1 MGGGAMNFIYSLKK
15 LSKILMPIFPCLPA
29 KKGCS
34 TKKMIFPDFSCL
46 LLVTKSKFKRLFTQN
61 TSIMKRKQF
70 QLIGIFAILNLVL
83 SSCWFLGPSVR
94 GNGNV
99 TEEVRQ
105 VGDFDQIDVSRGM
118 NVYITQ
124 GTPQKV
130 VVIADNNLHEVI
142 ETRVEGQTLK
152 IFVNENVRW
161 AKEKKVMVTV
171 EKLTSVKT
179 SSGSNAWSQNQIMS
193 EDLELRASS
202 GANLTMEVNAKSLNA
217 DCSSGANIKLSGLAK
232 EAELEASSG
241 ANLIGDELKVD
252 NCRMKTSSGAN
263 VSATV
268 NERLD
273 AHASSGGNVVYY
285 GEPKSTEV
293 STSSGGNIRK
303 K

>member
-1 MGGGAMNFIYSLKK
+1 ML
-15 LSKILMPIFPCLPA
+15 LPA
-29 KKGCS
+29 KKGRS
-34 TKKMIFPDFSCL
+34 TKKTIFPEFSQL
-46 LLVTKSKFKRLFTQN
+46 LLVTKSNFKRLFTQN

-70 QLIGIFAILNLVL
+70 QLIGIFSILSLVL
-83 SSCWFLGPSVR
+83 SSCLFLGPSVR

-105 VGDFDQIDVSRGM
+105 VGQFDQIDVSRGM

-130 VVIADNNLHEVI
+130 VVIADNNLHEII
-142 ETRVEGQTLK
+142 ETRVEGHTLK
-152 IFVNENVRW
+152 VYVNENIRW

-171 EKLTSVKT
+171 EKLTGVKT
-179 SSGSNAWSQNQIMS
+179 SSGSNAWSQNQIMA
-193 EDLELRASS
+193 EDLELKASS
-202 GANLTMEVNAKSLNA
+202 GANLTLDVNTKSLRA
-217 DCSSGANIKLSGLAK
+217 DCSSGSNLKLSGLAK

-241 ANLIGDELKVD
+241 ANLIGNELKVD
-252 NCRMKTSSGAN
+252 DCRMKTSSGAN